1 MENLLGK
8 WFKKYFT
15 DPEGVIL
22 AILLILGFAVVILF
36 GNMLAPV
43 LASVVIAYLL
53 EGVVRVLESRGM
65 RRLWAVLVVFMVF
78 LTFLLFLFLG
88 LVPLL
93 SKQIAQLVQETPNM
107 VAEGQR
113 ALLRLPELYPHLFSE
128 EQVREIMTAIRSGL
142 TEMGQGL
149 LSFSLASISTLFAL
163 LVYLVLLPVLVFF
176 FMKDKK
182 QLIEWFTRYMPKERG
197 VALQVWREMDRQI
210 GNYVRG
216 KFAEI
221 MIVGIVS
228 WVVFAIMG
236 LNYASLL
243 GAAVGLSVVVP
254 YIGAVVVT
262 APVLLI
268 GFFQWGWGADFAYL
282 ALAYLIIQ
290 AIDGNVLVP
299 WLFSE
304 AVNLHPIAIIIAIL
318 IFGGVWGFWGVF
330 FAIPLAT
337 LVKAVLDAW
346 PKVTDDA
353 VAASPENPGQ

>member
-1 MENLLGK
+1 MKRL
-8 WFKKYFT
+8 
-15 DPEGVIL
+15 
-22 AILLILGFAVVILF
+22 FAV
-36 GNMLAPV
+36 ML
-43 LASVVIAYLL
+43 
-53 EGVVRVLESRGM
+53 
-65 RRLWAVLVVFMVF
+65 VF
-78 LTFLLFLFLG
+78 LFFVTFLLFLFFG

-93 SKQIAQLVQETPNM
+93 SKQVAQLVQEIPNM
-107 VAEGQR
+107 VSEGQR
-113 ALLRLPELYPHLFSE
+113 ALLRLPELYPHMFSE
-128 EQVREIMTAIRSGL
+128 DQVKDIMTAIRSGL
-142 TEMGQGL
+142 TDMGQGV
-149 LSFSLASISTLFAL
+149 LSFSLASISTLFTM
-163 LVYLVLLPVLVFF
+163 LVYMVLLPVLVFF
-176 FMKDKK
+176 FMKDKNK
-182 QLIEWFTRYMPKERG
+182 IVDWVTGYMPKERG
-197 VALQVWREMDRQI
+197 VSLRVWREMDRQI

-221 MIVGIVS
+221 MVVGIVS
-228 WVVFAIMG
+228 YVVFAFMG
-236 LNYASLL
+236 LSYASLL

-268 GFFQWGWGADFAYL
+268 GFFQWGWSGDFAYL

-346 PKVTDDA
+346 PKVVDD
-353 VAASPENPGQ
+353 VAAPPTPQV

>member
-1 MENLLGK
+1 MENLLGR
-8 WFKKYFT
+8 WFKKYFS

-22 AILLILGFAVVILF
+22 AVLLIVGFAVVIFF
-36 GNMLAPV
+36 GDMLAPV

-53 EGVVRVLESRGM
+53 EGLVGFLERHGL
-65 RRLWAVLVVFMVF
+65 RRLPAVLLVFAIF
-78 LTFLLFLFLG
+78 LAFLLFVFLG

-93 SKQIAQLVQETPNM
+93 SKQVAQLVQEIPNM
-107 VAEGQR
+107 VTQGQR
-113 ALLRLPELYPHLFSE
+113 ALLQLPELYPQIFSE
-128 EQVREIMTAIRSGL
+128 GQVKEIIGAIRAGL
-142 TEMGQGL
+142 TDMGQSL
-149 LSFSLASISTLFAL
+149 LSFSLASISTLFTM

-176 FMKDKK
+176 FLKDKR
-182 QLIEWFTRYMPKERG
+182 QILDWTTRYMPRERG
-197 VALQVWREMDRQI
+197 VALRVWREMDRQI

-221 MIVGIVS
+221 MIVGITS
-228 WVVFAIMG
+228 YIVFAIMG
-236 LNYASLL
+236 LQYASLL

-268 GFFQWGWGADFAYL
+268 GFFQWGWGAEFAYL

-290 AIDGNVLVP
+290 ALDGNVLVP

-318 IFGGVWGFWGVF
+318 IFGGIWGFWGVF

-337 LVKAVLDAW
+337 LVKAVIDAW
-346 PKVTDDA
+346 PKLSDE
-353 VAASPENPGQ
+353 AAQS

>member
-1 MENLLGK
+1 MENLLGR
-8 WFKKYFT
+8 WFKKYFS

-22 AILLILGFAVVILF
+22 AVLLIVGFTVVIFF
-36 GNMLAPV
+36 GDMLAPV

-53 EGVVRVLESRGM
+53 EGFVRVLEQRGM
-65 RRLWAVLVVFMVF
+65 RRLWAVFIVFSIFVA
-78 LTFLLFLFLG
+78 FLLFVFLG

-93 SKQIAQLVQETPNM
+93 SKQVAQLVQEIPNM
-107 VAEGQR
+107 VTAGQS
-113 ALLRLPELYPHLFSE
+113 ALLRLPELYPHIFSE
-128 EQVREIMTAIRSGL
+128 VQVKEIMTAIRSGL

-149 LSFSLASISTLFAL
+149 LSFSLASISTLFTM
-163 LVYLVLLPVLVFF
+163 LVYMVLLPVLVFF

-182 QLIEWFTRYMPKERG
+182 QLLDWITRYMPKERG
-197 VALQVWREMDRQI
+197 VALRVWREMDRQI

-221 MIVGIVS
+221 LIVGSIS
-228 WVVFAIMG
+228 YMVFALMG
-236 LNYASLL
+236 LQYASLL

-254 YIGAVVVT
+254 FIGAVVVT

-268 GFFQWGWGADFAYL
+268 GFFQWGWSADFAYL

-290 AIDGNVLVP
+290 GLDGNALVP

-346 PKVTDDA
+346 PMVVDDA
-353 VAASPENPGQ
+353 DASPATEA

>member
-1 MENLLGK
+1 MENLLGR
-8 WFKKYFT
+8 WFKKYFS

-22 AILLILGFAVVILF
+22 AVLLILGFTVVIFF
-36 GNMLAPV
+36 GDMLAPV

-53 EGVVRVLESRGM
+53 EGIVGLLENRGVK
-65 RRLWAVLVVFMVF
+65 RFIAVLLVFTFFV
-78 LTFLLFLFLG
+78 TFLLFVFFG

-93 SKQIAQLVQETPNM
+93 SKQVAQLVHEIPNM

-113 ALLRLPELYPHLFSE
+113 SLLRLTELYPHMFSE
-128 EQVREIMTAIRSGL
+128 AQLKDVMTAIRSGL

-149 LSFSLASISTLFAL
+149 LSFSLASLSTLFTM
-163 LVYLVLLPVLVFF
+163 LVYIVLLPVLVFF
-176 FMKDKK
+176 FMKDKAT
-182 QLIEWFTRYMPKERG
+182 IVAWITRYMPKERG
-197 VALQVWREMDRQI
+197 VSLRVWREMDRQI

-221 MIVGIVS
+221 MVVGIVS
-228 WVVFAIMG
+228 YVVFAFMG

-254 YIGAVVVT
+254 YIGAVAVT
-262 APVLLI
+262 VPVLLI
-268 GFFQWGWGADFAYL
+268 GFFQWGWSGDFAYV

-290 AIDGNVLVP
+290 GIDGNVLVP

-337 LVKAVLDAW
+337 LVKAVIDAW
-346 PKVTDDA
+346 PKVVDDA
-353 VAASPENPGQ
+353 VTPPTSQV

>member
-1 MENLLGK
+1 MENLLGR
-8 WFKKYFT
+8 WFKKYFS

-22 AILLILGFAVVILF
+22 AVLLIVGFTVVIFF
-36 GNMLAPV
+36 GDMLAPV

-53 EGVVRVLESRGM
+53 EGIVRALEQRGM
-65 RRLWAVLVVFMVF
+65 RRIWGVLIVFSIFVA
-78 LTFLLFLFLG
+78 FLLFVFLG

-93 SKQIAQLVQETPNM
+93 SKQVAQLVQEIPSM
-107 VAEGQR
+107 VSAGQS
-113 ALLRLPELYPHLFSE
+113 ALLRLPEHYPHVFSE
-128 EQVREIMTAIRSGL
+128 VQVKEIMTAIRSGL
-142 TEMGQGL
+142 TEMGQGV
-149 LSFSLASISTLFAL
+149 LSFSLASISTLFTM

-176 FMKDKK
+176 FMKDKT
-182 QLIEWFTRYMPKERG
+182 QLLDWVTRYMPKERG
-197 VALQVWREMDRQI
+197 VALRVWREMDRQI

-221 MIVGIVS
+221 MIVGGVS
-228 WVVFAIMG
+228 YIVFALMG
-236 LNYASLL
+236 LQYASLL
-243 GAAVGLSVVVP
+243 AAAVGLSVVVP

-268 GFFQWGWGADFAYL
+268 GFFQWGWSADFAYL

-290 AIDGNVLVP
+290 ALDGNVLVP

-346 PKVTDDA
+346 PKVADEAETPPSSETDA
-353 VAASPENPGQ
+353 

>member
-1 MENLLGK
+1 MANVIGR
-8 WFKKYFT
+8 WVKKYFS

-22 AILLILGFAVVILF
+22 AVLLVLGFATIILF
-36 GNMLAPV
+36 GDMLAPV

-53 EGVVRVLESRGM
+53 EGVVRAMEQRGVSRM
-65 RRLWAVLVVFMVF
+65 LAVSVVFSFF
-78 LTFLLFLFLG
+78 LAFLLFVVLG

-93 SKQIAQLVQETPNM
+93 SKQLAQLMQEIPAM
-107 VAEGQR
+107 VSEGQKE
-113 ALLRLPELYPHLFSE
+113 LLLLPERYPDFISE
-128 EQVREIMTAIRSGL
+128 SQVTEIMSAIRSGL
-142 TEMGQGL
+142 TELGQSV
-149 LSFSLASISTLFAL
+149 LSFSLASLSTIFTLA
-163 LVYLVLLPVLVFF
+163 VYLVLLPVLVFF

-182 QLIEWFTRYMPKERG
+182 LILDWVTRYMPRERG

-221 MIVGIVS
+221 MIVGITS
-228 WVVFAIMG
+228 YIVFALMG

-243 GAAVGLSVVVP
+243 GALVGLSVVVP

-262 APVLLI
+262 VPVLVI
-268 GFFQWGWGADFAYL
+268 GYFQWGWSDEFAYITI
-282 ALAYLIIQ
+282 AYFIIQ
-290 AIDGNVLVP
+290 ALDGNVLVP

-318 IFGGVWGFWGVF
+318 IFGGMWGFWGVF

-346 PKVTDDA
+346 PRVSDEKLESAT
-353 VAASPENPGQ
+353 SG

>member
-8 WFKKYFT
+8 WFKKYFS

-22 AILLILGFAVVILF
+22 AVLLILGFTVVIFF
-36 GNMLAPV
+36 GDMLAPV

-53 EGVVRVLESRGM
+53 EGAVRLLETRGM
-65 RRLWAVLVVFMVF
+65 RRLWAVLIVF
-78 LTFLLFLFLG
+78 LIFITFLLFLSFG

-93 SKQIAQLVQETPNM
+93 SKQVAQLVQEIPNM
-107 VAEGQR
+107 VTQGQR
-113 ALLRLPELYPHLFSE
+113 NLLRLPELYPHLFSE
-128 EQVREIMTAIRSGL
+128 AQVKDIMAAIRSGL
-142 TEMGQGL
+142 TEMGQGV
-149 LSFSLASISTLFAL
+149 LSYSLASISTLFTL

-182 QLIEWFTRYMPKERG
+182 KLVDWITRYMPKERG
-197 VALQVWREMDRQI
+197 VALRVWREMDRQI

-221 MIVGIVS
+221 MIVGIIS
-228 WVVFAIMG
+228 WVVFAFMG

-268 GFFQWGWGADFAYL
+268 GFFQWGWGPDFAYL
-282 ALAYLIIQ
+282 AVAYLIIQ
-290 AIDGNVLVP
+290 ALDGNVLVP

-346 PKVTDDA
+346 PLVSEDA
-353 VAASPENPGQ
+353 AAAPDTQSGG

>member
-1 MENLLGK
+1 MANVIGR
-8 WFKKYFT
+8 WVKKYFS

-22 AILLILGFAVVILF
+22 AVLLVLGFATIILF
-36 GNMLAPV
+36 GDMLAPV

-53 EGVVRVLESRGM
+53 EGVVRALEQRGVSRM
-65 RRLWAVLVVFMVF
+65 LAVSVVFSLF
-78 LTFLLFLFLG
+78 LTFLLFVVLG

-93 SKQIAQLVQETPNM
+93 SKQFAQLMQEIPAM
-107 VAEGQR
+107 VSEGQKE
-113 ALLRLPELYPHLFSE
+113 LLLLPERYPDFISE
-128 EQVREIMTAIRSGL
+128 SQVTEIMSAIRSGL
-142 TEMGQGL
+142 TELGQSV
-149 LSFSLASISTLFAL
+149 LSFSLASLSTIFTLA
-163 LVYLVLLPVLVFF
+163 VYLVLLPVLVFF

-182 QLIEWFTRYMPKERG
+182 LIVDWVTRYMPRERG

-221 MIVGIVS
+221 MIVGITS
-228 WVVFAIMG
+228 YIVFALMG

-243 GAAVGLSVVVP
+243 GALVGLSVVVP

-262 APVLLI
+262 VPVLVI
-268 GFFQWGWGADFAYL
+268 GYFQWGWSDEFAYITI
-282 ALAYLIIQ
+282 AYFIIQ
-290 AIDGNVLVP
+290 ALDGNVLVP

-318 IFGGVWGFWGVF
+318 IFGGMWGFWGVF

-346 PKVTDDA
+346 PRVSDEKLESAT
-353 VAASPENPGQ
+353 SG

>member
-1 MENLLGK
+1 MENLLGR
-8 WFKKYFT
+8 WFTKYFS

-22 AILLILGFAVVILF
+22 AVLLILGFTVVIFF
-36 GNMLAPV
+36 GDMLAPV

-53 EGVVRVLESRGM
+53 EGIVRLLESRGM
-65 RRLWAVLVVFMVF
+65 KRLFAVLLVF
-78 LTFLLFLFLG
+78 LFFVTFLLFLFFG
-88 LVPLL
+88 LVPIL
-93 SKQIAQLVQETPNM
+93 SKQVAQLVQEIPNM
-107 VAEGQR
+107 VSEGQR
-113 ALLRLPELYPHLFSE
+113 ALLRLPELYPHMFSE
-128 EQVREIMTAIRSGL
+128 AQVKDIMSAIRSGL
-142 TEMGQGL
+142 TEMGQGV
-149 LSFSLASISTLFAL
+149 LSFSLASISTLFTM
-163 LVYLVLLPVLVFF
+163 LVYMVLLPVLVFF

-182 QLIEWFTRYMPKERG
+182 KIVDWVTRYMPKERG
-197 VALQVWREMDRQI
+197 VSLRVWREMDRQI

-221 MIVGIVS
+221 MVVGIVS
-228 WVVFAIMG
+228 YVVFAFMG

-268 GFFQWGWGADFAYL
+268 GFFQWGWSGEFAYL

-290 AIDGNVLVP
+290 GIDGNVLVP

-318 IFGGVWGFWGVF
+318 IFGGMWGFWGVF

-346 PKVTDDA
+346 PKVADDA
-353 VAASPENPGQ
+353 EKSPTSQV

>member
-1 MENLLGK
+1 MENLLGR

-22 AILLILGFAVVILF
+22 AVLLILGFTVVIFF
-36 GNMLAPV
+36 GDMLAPV

-53 EGVVRVLESRGM
+53 EGFVGRLENRGVK
-65 RRLWAVLVVFMVF
+65 RFLAVLLVF
-78 LTFLLFLFLG
+78 LIFVTFLLFVFFG

-93 SKQIAQLVQETPNM
+93 SKQVAQLVHEIPNM
-107 VAEGQR
+107 VGEGQR
-113 ALLRLPELYPHLFSE
+113 SLLRLTELYPHMFSE
-128 EQVREIMTAIRSGL
+128 AQLKDVMTAIRSGL
-142 TEMGQGL
+142 TEMGQGI
-149 LSFSLASISTLFAL
+149 LSFSLASLSTLFTM
-163 LVYLVLLPVLVFF
+163 LVYIVLLPVLVFF
-176 FMKDKK
+176 FMKDKTT
-182 QLIEWFTRYMPKERG
+182 IVAWITRYMPKERG
-197 VALQVWREMDRQI
+197 VSLRVWREMDRQI

-216 KFAEI
+216 KFVEI
-221 MIVGIVS
+221 MVVGIIS
-228 WVVFAIMG
+228 YVVFAFMG

-268 GFFQWGWGADFAYL
+268 GFFQWGWSGDFAYL

-290 AIDGNVLVP
+290 GIDGNVLVP

-318 IFGGVWGFWGVF
+318 IFGGMWGFWGVF

-337 LVKAVLDAW
+337 LVKAVIDAW
-346 PKVTDDA
+346 PKVVDD
-353 VAASPENPGQ
+353 VATPPTSQV

>member
-1 MENLLGK
+1 MANVIGR
-8 WFKKYFT
+8 WVKKYFS

-22 AILLILGFAVVILF
+22 AVLLVLGFATIILF
-36 GNMLAPV
+36 GDMLAPV

-53 EGVVRVLESRGM
+53 EGVVRALEQRGVPRM
-65 RRLWAVLVVFMVF
+65 LAVSVVFSLF
-78 LTFLLFLFLG
+78 LTFLLFVVLG

-93 SKQIAQLVQETPNM
+93 SKQFAQLMQEIPAM
-107 VAEGQR
+107 VSEGQKE
-113 ALLRLPELYPHLFSE
+113 LLLLPERYPDFISE
-128 EQVREIMTAIRSGL
+128 SQVTEIMSAIRSGL
-142 TEMGQGL
+142 TELGQSV
-149 LSFSLASISTLFAL
+149 LSFSLASLSTIFTLA
-163 LVYLVLLPVLVFF
+163 VYLVLLPVLVFF

-182 QLIEWFTRYMPKERG
+182 LIVDWVTRYMPRERG

-221 MIVGIVS
+221 MIVGITS
-228 WVVFAIMG
+228 YIVFALMG

-243 GAAVGLSVVVP
+243 GALVGLSVVVP

-262 APVLLI
+262 VPVLVI
-268 GFFQWGWGADFAYL
+268 GYFQWGWSDEFAYITI
-282 ALAYLIIQ
+282 AYFIIQ
-290 AIDGNVLVP
+290 ALDGNLLVP

-318 IFGGVWGFWGVF
+318 IFGGMWGFWGVF

-346 PKVTDDA
+346 PRLSDEKLES
-353 VAASPENPGQ
+353 ASAE

>member
-1 MENLLGK
+1 MENLLGR
-8 WFKKYFT
+8 WFRKYFS

-22 AILLILGFAVVILF
+22 AVLLIFGFTVVIFF
-36 GNMLAPV
+36 GDMLAPV

-53 EGVVRVLESRGM
+53 EGIVRLLESRGM
-65 RRLWAVLVVFMVF
+65 KRFFAVLLVF
-78 LTFLLFLFLG
+78 LFFVTFLLFLFFG

-93 SKQIAQLVQETPNM
+93 SKQVAQLVQEIPNM
-107 VAEGQR
+107 VSEGQR
-113 ALLRLPELYPHLFSE
+113 ALLRLPELYPHMFSE
-128 EQVREIMTAIRSGL
+128 DQVKDIMTAIRSGL
-142 TEMGQGL
+142 TEMGQGV
-149 LSFSLASISTLFAL
+149 LSYSLASISTLFTM
-163 LVYLVLLPVLVFF
+163 LVYMVLLPVLVFF
-176 FMKDKK
+176 FMKDKTK
-182 QLIEWFTRYMPKERG
+182 IVDWVTRYMPKERG
-197 VALQVWREMDRQI
+197 VSLRVWLEMDRQI

-216 KFAEI
+216 KFVEI
-221 MIVGIVS
+221 MVVGIVS
-228 WVVFAIMG
+228 YVVFAFMG

-268 GFFQWGWGADFAYL
+268 GFFQWGWSGDFAYL
-282 ALAYLIIQ
+282 ALAYLVIQ

-318 IFGGVWGFWGVF
+318 IFGGMWGFWGVF

-346 PKVTDDA
+346 PKVVDD
-353 VAASPENPGQ
+353 VATPPTIQV